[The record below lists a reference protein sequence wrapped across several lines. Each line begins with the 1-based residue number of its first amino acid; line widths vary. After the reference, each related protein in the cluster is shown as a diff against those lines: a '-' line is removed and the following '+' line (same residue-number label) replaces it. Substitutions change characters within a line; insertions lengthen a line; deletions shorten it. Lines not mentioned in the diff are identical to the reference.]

1 MKKVAYYPGSFDPF
15 TLGHQDILQQVLRL
29 CDEVVVG
36 IGVHS
41 TKSGMFSYDGRAEM
55 IRDVVKG
62 LGAQKRVKV
71 ESFDNL
77 VVDAANAAGA
87 TFLVRGLRDGG
98 DLNYELQMSG
108 MNSVMAPDLGTV
120 FLVTKPEYRS
130 ITATLVRQIAAMGGD
145 VSPFVPKSVM
155 ATLKQKIK

>member
-1 MKKVAYYPGSFDPF
+1 MKKIAYYPGSFDPF

-41 TKSGMFSYDGRAEM
+41 TKSGMFDFDERAEM
-55 IRDVVKG
+55 IGDVVRD
-62 LGAQKRVKV
+62 LDAQKRVRV
-71 ESFDNL
+71 EAFDNL
-77 VVDAANAAGA
+77 VVDAAKSAGA
-87 TFLVRGLRDGG
+87 AFLVRGLRDGG

-120 FLVTKPEYRS
+120 FLVAKPEYRS

-145 VSPFVPKSVM
+145 VSPFVPNSVM
-155 ATLKQKIK
+155 AALKKKIR

>member
-1 MKKVAYYPGSFDPF
+1 MKKIAYYPGSFDPF
-15 TLGHQDILQQVLRL
+15 TLGHQDILQQVLRF

-41 TKSGMFSYDGRAEM
+41 TKSGMFDFDERSKM
-55 IRDVVKG
+55 IGDVVKD
-62 LGAQKRVKV
+62 LGAQKRVRV
-71 ESFDNL
+71 EAFDNL

-87 TFLVRGLRDGG
+87 AFLVRGLRDGG

-120 FLVTKPEYRS
+120 FLVAKPEYRS
-130 ITATLVRQIAAMGGD
+130 ITATLVRQIASMGGD

-155 ATLKQKIK
+155 AALKKKIK

>member
-1 MKKVAYYPGSFDPF
+1 MKKIAYYPGSFDPF
-15 TLGHQDILQQVLRL
+15 TLGHQDILQQVLRF

-41 TKSGMFSYDGRAEM
+41 SKPGMFDFDERSKM
-55 IRDVVKG
+55 IGDVVKD
-62 LGAQKRVKV
+62 LGAQKRVRV
-71 ESFDNL
+71 EAFDNL
-77 VVDAANAAGA
+77 VVDAAKSAGA
-87 TFLVRGLRDGG
+87 AFLVRGLRDGG

-120 FLVTKPEYRS
+120 FLVAKPEYRS
-130 ITATLVRQIAAMGGD
+130 ITATLVRQIASMGGD

-155 ATLKQKIK
+155 AALKKKIR

>member
-1 MKKVAYYPGSFDPF
+1 MKKIAYYPGSFDPF

-41 TKSGMFSYDGRAEM
+41 TKSGMFDFDERAKM
-55 IRDVVKG
+55 IVDVVRD
-62 LGAQKRVKV
+62 LDALKRVRV
-71 ESFDNL
+71 EAFDNL
-77 VVDAANAAGA
+77 VVDAAKSAGA
-87 TFLVRGLRDGG
+87 AFLVRGLRDGG

-120 FLVTKPEYRS
+120 FLVAKPEYRS

-145 VSPFVPKSVM
+145 VSPFVPNSVM
-155 ATLKQKIK
+155 AALKKKIR

>member
-1 MKKVAYYPGSFDPF
+1 MKKIAYYPGSFDPF

-41 TKSGMFSYDGRAEM
+41 TKSGMFDFDERAKM
-55 IRDVVKG
+55 IGDVVRD
-62 LGAQKRVKV
+62 LDALKRVRV
-71 ESFDNL
+71 EAFDNL
-77 VVDAANAAGA
+77 VVDAAKSAGA
-87 TFLVRGLRDGG
+87 AFLVRGLRDGG

-120 FLVTKPEYRS
+120 FLVAKPEYRS

-145 VSPFVPKSVM
+145 VSPFVPNSVM
-155 ATLKQKIK
+155 AALKKKIR

>member
-1 MKKVAYYPGSFDPF
+1 MKKIAYYPGSFDPF

-41 TKSGMFSYDGRAEM
+41 TKSGMFDFDERAKM
-55 IRDVVKG
+55 IGNVVRD
-62 LGAQKRVKV
+62 LDAQKRVRV
-71 ESFDNL
+71 EAFDNL
-77 VVDAANAAGA
+77 VVDAAKSAGA
-87 TFLVRGLRDGG
+87 AFLVRGLRDGG

-108 MNSVMAPDLGTV
+108 MNSVMAPDLCTV
-120 FLVTKPEYRS
+120 FLVAKPEYRS

-145 VSPFVPKSVM
+145 VSPFVPNSVM
-155 ATLKQKIK
+155 VALKKKIR

>member
-1 MKKVAYYPGSFDPF
+1 MKKIAYYPGSFDPF

-41 TKSGMFSYDGRAEM
+41 TKSGMFGFDERAKM
-55 IRDVVKG
+55 IGDVVKD
-62 LGAQKRVKV
+62 LGAQKRVRV
-71 ESFDNL
+71 EAFDNL
-77 VVDAANAAGA
+77 VVDAAKSAGA
-87 TFLVRGLRDGG
+87 AFLVRGLRDGG

-120 FLVTKPEYRS
+120 FLVAKPEYRS

-145 VSPFVPKSVM
+145 VSPFVPNSVM
-155 ATLKQKIK
+155 AALKKKIR